1 MLLRKVVACSK
12 AHDKGCS
19 SLDFPRKSLDELNKV
34 ILIGAERTHAMSF
47 FLPPFGDIGNYCY
60 FQCSARQMKTGHI
73 IKTSFFES

>member
-47 FLPPFGDIGNYCY
+47 FLPPHLSEILDIIAIFNVC
-60 FQCSARQMKTGHI
+60 F
-73 IKTSFFES
+73 